1 LKKIDKL
8 MIKSF
13 LPPFLVAFGI
23 AVFVLLMQILWVWL
37 DDIVGKG
44 AGILVIAEMV
54 GYMSISMFPM
64 ALPIGVLLSSV
75 MAMGNLSEKYEL
87 VSFKSAGV
95 SLGRV
100 MMPLIVL
107 CTLISAFSFFSA
119 NNLIPYANLKF
130 RSRLY
135 DIKKK
140 KPTLSLQESVF
151 NNDFQGYVMHI
162 KEKESDTGSIEDV
175 VIYDHRSGSR
185 GDINQIISSG
195 GKIRPTKDNQ
205 FLVMELDDGTH
216 YQETKSAN
224 YRKNYPFVRTSFKSW
239 EKVFDLREFELARTN
254 EDLFKTNEGMMSAPQ
269 IRKALDSL
277 VRLEQERKFGVDK
290 IVADY
295 YPIYND
301 LRIIQDS
308 SFVEV
313 DSAKTRKVKKEKS
326 LIALDGSTKF
336 KSPIEQIEAEQ
347 KGLIPIVSRDTL
359 AMDFYYQAE
368 FDSLPL
374 YKRQSML
381 QTVKTRLT
389 TLQGRMTNRGRS
401 LAHTIESKTK
411 HIYQLHLKYSNA
423 LVCLI
428 FLFIGAPMGAIVRK
442 GGFGY
447 PVLIAI
453 VFFMVFVI
461 LTLTFKKLTYSYVV
475 LPFFG
480 AWLPCLLMIPF
491 GAILTHRALHDKK
504 IGDISQYTDRLKS
517 FFQRLFRRRRTAE
530 H

>member
-1 LKKIDKL
+1 

-13 LPPFLVAFGI
+13 LPPFLVAFSI

-75 MAMGNLSEKYEL
+75 MVMGNLSEKYEL

-95 SLGRV
+95 SLSRV
-100 MMPLIVL
+100 MMPLIIC
-107 CTLISAFSFFSA
+107 CTLISVFSFVCA
-119 NNLIPYANLKF
+119 NSLIPYANLKF

-140 KPTLSLQESVF
+140 KPTLSLQEGVF
-151 NNDFQGYVMHI
+151 NSDFQGYVMHI
-162 KEKESDTGSIEDV
+162 KEKDSDTGSMDDV
-175 VIYDHRSGSR
+175 VIYDQRGGHRGE
-185 GDINQIISSG
+185 INQIISTG
-195 GKIRPTKDNQ
+195 GTIRPTRDNQ
-205 FLVMELDDGTH
+205 FLVMHLDDGTH
-216 YQETKSAN
+216 YQEAKSSN
-224 YRKNYPFVRTSFKSW
+224 YKKNYPFVRTSFKSW
-239 EKVFDLREFELARTN
+239 EKVFDLREFDLSRTN
-254 EDLFKTNEGMMSAPQ
+254 EDLFKSNEGMMSGAQ
-269 IRKALDSL
+269 IREALDSL
-277 VRLEQERKFGVDK
+277 VVLERERKFSVEK

-295 YPIYND
+295 YPIYEGLN
-301 LRIIQDS
+301 IIQDS
-308 SFVEV
+308 SLVQI
-313 DSAKTRKVKKEKS
+313 DSAKIKELAKKSKTIRIDS
-326 LIALDGSTKF
+326 LPKF

-347 KGLIPIVSRDTL
+347 KGLIVRKVEELDHK
-359 AMDFYYQAE
+359 DFYYQAE
-368 FDSLPL
+368 FDSLRL
-374 YKRQSML
+374 YKKKSIL

-389 TLQGRMTNRGRS
+389 TLTGRMTNRGRS
-401 LAHTIESKTK
+401 LSHTIESKTK

-453 VFFMVFVI
+453 LFFMIYII
-461 LTLTFKKLTYSYVV
+461 LTLTFKKLIYSYVV
-475 LPFFG
+475 LPVIG
-480 AWLPCLLMIPF
+480 AWMPCLLMIPF
-491 GAILTHRALHDKK
+491 GLVLTHRALNDKK
-504 IGDISQYTDRLKS
+504 IGDISQYTVKIKT
-517 FFQRLFRRRRTAE
+517 FVQKIVARRKAKASE
-530 H
+530 NIG

>member
-1 LKKIDKL
+1 

-54 GYMSISMFPM
+54 GYMSVSMFPM

-75 MAMGNLSEKYEL
+75 MVMGNLAEKYEL

-100 MMPLIVL
+100 MMPLIIC
-107 CTLISAFSFFSA
+107 CTLISAFSFFCA

-140 KPTLSLQESVF
+140 KPTLSLQEGVF
-151 NNDFQGYVMHI
+151 NSDFSGYVMHI
-162 KEKESDTGSIEDV
+162 KEKDSNTGSMEDV
-175 VIYDHRSGSR
+175 VIYDQRGGLK
-185 GDINQIISSG
+185 GDINQIVSTG
-195 GKIRPTKDNQ
+195 GTIKPTRDNQ
-205 FLVMELDDGTH
+205 FLVMTLNDGTH
-216 YQETKSAN
+216 YQEAKSAT
-224 YRKNYPFVRTSFKSW
+224 YKKNYPFVRTSFKSW
-239 EKVFDLREFELARTN
+239 EKVFDLREFELSRTN
-254 EDLFKTNEGMMSAPQ
+254 EDLFKSNEGMKSAPQ
-269 IRKALDSL
+269 IREALDSL
-277 VRLEQERKFGVDK
+277 KMLEKERRFGVEK

-295 YPIYND
+295 YPIYKGI
-301 LRIIQDS
+301 RIIQDS
-308 SFVEV
+308 SFVEI
-313 DSAKTRKVKKEKS
+313 DSTKEVKVKMKPET
-326 LIALDGSTKF
+326 LRLDTMPNF
-336 KSPIEQIEAEQ
+336 NTPIEQIEAEQ
-347 KGLIPIVSRDTL
+347 KGLIVRKNMEPQD
-359 AMDFYYQAE
+359 MDFHYQSV
-368 FDSLPL
+368 FDSLPM
-374 YKRQSML
+374 YKRQSIL

-401 LAHTIESKTK
+401 LGHTIDSKTK

-453 VFFMVFVI
+453 IFFMIYII
-461 LTLTFKKLTYSYVV
+461 LTLTFKKLTYGYVV
-475 LPFFG
+475 MPVLG
-480 AWLPCLLMIPF
+480 AWLPCLLMVPF
-491 GAILTHRALHDKK
+491 GMVLTHRALNDKK
-504 IGDISQYTDRLKS
+504 IGDISQYTDKVKT
-517 FFQRLFRRRRTAE
+517 FIQKIIARRKARSVE
-530 H
+530 IPK